1 MKTLIIIRHAKSKDP
16 SFGQADFDRTLTK
29 SGEEDAKHMAQNLI
43 HRKIKVDEFVASA
56 AKRTQLTARVFI
68 KELVANESNLISE
81 INLYEAAVPNYYKV
95 VEKLDDDWQTV
106 VLFGHNPGIT
116 YFINSLDTQIVNHMP
131 PAGMYAVTIDINS
144 WKDFSTSQKVF
155 SFFETVKGG
164 ENNY

>member
-68 KELVANESNLISE
+68 KELVANESNLIS
-81 INLYEAAVPNYYKV
+81 
-95 VEKLDDDWQTV
+95 
-106 VLFGHNPGIT
+106 
-116 YFINSLDTQIVNHMP
+116 
-131 PAGMYAVTIDINS
+131 
-144 WKDFSTSQKVF
+144 
-155 SFFETVKGG
+155 
-164 ENNY
+164 